1 MKLKHSVAR
10 WWVMAGVILL
20 GACAQPPVN
29 LSITVPVTPTVMA
42 GTEWIAFSIDGVDEV
57 LAPKPQLRWVQPE
70 RVTGTGGCNAFR
82 GLAVSEDGS
91 LRLGPLAPTGAACLS
106 LPSSQEDLFFKALE
120 QTRNAYLVQDQ
131 LVLMD
136 QSGKVVARLLK
147 TK

>member
-82 GLAVSEDGS
+82 GLAVSAAFA
-91 LRLGPLAPTGAACLS
+91 LAPWLLQALRVCLC
-106 LPSSQEDLFFKALE
+106 
-120 QTRNAYLVQDQ
+120 LVAKKISF
-131 LVLMD
+131 LRHLSKPAMRTWCKI
-136 QSGKVVARLLK
+136 SWY
-147 TK
+147 